1 MQKGF
6 DLMTKDQVVD
16 ALKQISAG
24 LRGNSRGWYDDEVA
38 DWLDRRPRNF
48 NASIPSGVGDL

>member
-1 MQKGF
+1 
-6 DLMTKDQVVD
+6 MTKDQVVD

-48 NASIPSGVGDL
+48 NVSIPSGVGDL